1 MPNFSIPL
9 SGLKADNTALNT
21 ISNNLSNMSTT
32 AYKTQTTEF
41 SDMFYASMG
50 DSGSGNPI
58 QVGSGTQIAA
68 NSTDFTAGDFNTD
81 GMSTSDM
88 AVNGNGFFVVQ
99 DSGGSQYLTRNGSF
113 TEDTSGHLVT
123 SGGQSLMGYEATDG
137 TLSSTTLTELTI
149 PTSGSV
155 MSASQSTTFTL
166 KANLDSADDSGTSY
180 TSTANLYDSLGTKY
194 TATVTYTKDTT
205 SNQWDYTVTMPESDF
220 SATSTGTGLA
230 TLTSGTVSFDPSSGN
245 LESIGGTAVTTTAAA
260 TVSFAVS
267 GLADG
272 ASIGDASGNV
282 TWDLTSSTG
291 TSYITQTAQS
301 SSNTSTTT
309 DGYAAGTFQSFT
321 VDTDGTIDA
330 VYSNSQ
336 KMVIGQVALASVANE
351 QGLEAD
357 GNSLYSTTTSS
368 GTAAIGAPG
377 SGVLGTVKD
386 SALEGSNVDISTQFS
401 DLIIA
406 QRAFQADAKA
416 ITAFDTVTQS
426 AINLIQS

>member
-21 ISNNLSNMSTT
+21 ISNNLANMNTT
-32 AYKTQTTEF
+32 AFKTQTTNF

-58 QVGSGTQIAA
+58 QVGSGAQVSS
-68 NSTDFTAGDFNTD
+68 NSTDFTAGSFNTD

-88 AVNGNGFFVVQ
+88 AVNGTGYFVVA
-99 DSGGSQYLTRNGSF
+99 DSSGTQYLTRNGSF
-113 TEDTSGHLVT
+113 TEDTSGRLVT
-123 SGGQSLMGYEATDG
+123 SGGQYLMGYEATNG
-137 TLSSTTLTELTI
+137 TITSTTLTNLTL

-155 MSASQSTTFTL
+155 MSASQSTNFTL
-166 KANLDSADDSGTSY
+166 TANLDSADTTGTSF
-180 TSTANLYDSLGTKY
+180 TSTANLYDSLGTEY
-194 TATVTYTKDTT
+194 TATVTYTKDAT
-205 SNQWDYTVTMPESDF
+205 SNQWDYSVTMPESDF
-220 SATSTGTGLA
+220 SATSTGTGSTTLA
-230 TLTSGTVSFDPSSGN
+230 TGTLSFDASGN
-245 LESIGGTAVTTTAAA
+245 LESVGGTAVTTTAAA
-260 TVSFAVS
+260 TVTFSVS
-267 GLADG
+267 GLTDG
-272 ASIGDASGNV
+272 ATIGDTANNL

-291 TSYITQTAQS
+291 KSYITQTAQA
-301 SSNTSTTT
+301 SSNTSTVT

-321 VDTDGTIDA
+321 VDTDGTINA
-330 VYSNSQ
+330 AYSNSE

-351 QGLEAD
+351 QGLEAE

-368 GTAAIGAPG
+368 GTAAVGTPG